1 MNLFVE
7 SVNSYLTSQCDRLL
21 DGDEGTEVRIFI
33 QSLPPDPVQQIFS
46 FLEERYFSAELERHL
61 KIAKGLWEEWC
72 ERYPAFRNRLEQI
85 ERNGWV
91 DLEDRLTHYRNL
103 NCPPSKRGLLVV
115 IVGLDHAP
123 DKGGLSDF
131 HVVREST
138 IWNKQLK
145 RSFAGWLDHLIST
158 AGHPAGDALTAALEK
173 FLVTLFQHRPRS
185 LVDLSDFLE
194 REIYPSAASTDTG
207 SALVALF
214 YEKLPFWGIPPLLDI
229 GNPERQGHGLLAEAA
244 TFISHQPFQNRAERK
259 KAKERVDN
267 AIVTGTLAE
276 IPRRIVGAGYP
287 DLEEFVD
294 TVKAFIDENDFAA
307 KERLLDTDLTG
318 LLTVLRKKR
327 KEPRGDDPPE
337 KVLKYRDPVLIGML
351 KGIWETLKE
360 FKKVCGHT
368 WAPSVINGVEVRV
381 VGFRHNL
388 KAKADDSDEG
398 AEQQLAQ
405 RMLTGIVGGLDSIL
419 GGMEIS
425 LRGDRDEPER
435 NLNVPIEYLLDEDFS
450 CKPVRAQPHLEV
462 RVTVQT
468 AYDGYDCRRTL
479 HLILDD
485 NAEERVRYQ
494 YARRVLGELGTHMC
508 PIVPV
513 FTMDRTFTETFFA
526 CDGVEANRLIRE
538 GLEDLRVGDI
548 LQGVASKDIAPQLWH
563 AVASLATAYRSYLV
577 ALVDQ
582 GPFAADEQEL
592 FKVVRAYRD
601 LTDQILQEG
610 IGDEE
615 ILARFYKAFFVVP
628 KRLPLTER
636 YLDSAVAIG
645 ISPVVSELVHA
656 RNRFL
661 LNGFPEAVAEML
673 EYGIERGGVA
683 LERLL
688 GLVEIRRPVAALI
701 RNRDRVL
708 TTRVK
713 SFSMIHCIGV
723 TPESELSLASQSIMR
738 EGDVED
744 ESFVKELIKPSEESK
759 LIRLGLSDYQE
770 LHPYANDQMRVLVV
784 NVEDLQ
790 PVVAGVHRF
799 LEEYLKDQPIDLPEL
814 QFYLKVY
821 SKSTS
826 PGAITNQLTAWRD
839 LFMQKERSTRG
850 VKIRIGHRYAPTRE
864 KICWYLSQEESQFDV
879 AFLMRFM
886 DSDGGDNVEPV
897 EPFEYDYAL
906 ANVSK
911 FPIVEHP
918 RTARLSDLT
927 CRQTLLSSRRL
938 SLQTCH
944 TELSARL
951 AHPYQGKRHHLIF
964 GMVDYAGWK
973 DVVNR
978 MHEKAQWVVCIDPY
992 VDKRLLE
999 GMPNEHEGGR
1009 KIVGFASGLGCYG
1022 ELNMTVSTEADP
1034 PSRLIVLA
1042 REQFRR
1048 LFPNWPLPVCERAA
1062 QSVLS
1067 ETQELTGLS
1076 LIQAVGASEHIRDVV
1091 AYAAV
1096 RKLLK
1101 LDRDSVIEQLI
1112 PLDSVRHW
1120 FQGAEQNL
1128 RPDLLHLS
1136 VRLDG
1141 TLLCLH
1147 ATVIECKLGQSN
1159 DAHVT
1164 KAVDQIRAGLRRLS
1178 HLFMPN
1184 GHEGGIGTF
1193 DRRYWWAQLQRAI
1206 ASRALVNMTKK
1217 DYDILNVAFEH
1228 LTEGYYTI
1236 EWDAMIVTIWSDRPV
1251 AGATTRILPINLG
1264 GLLYLPEVPD
1274 SIDVRHVELGADA
1287 VASIF
1292 TGEEHPT
1299 LPIDRTL
1306 FGCTFVDRDQGT
1318 RSEESGT
1325 SVDEVESSQES
1336 YSEANNSDATV
1347 DGACSDE
1354 GGITPT
1360 GGTVGDAPEPEI
1372 ADLSGDYQGDPTP
1385 AAVVPEGKIPEV
1397 SVAQKNSA
1405 QVPERILIGTG
1416 PNGQPFFWEYGH
1428 ENLQNRHLL
1437 IFGTSGSGKTY
1448 AIQCLLAEM
1457 AMHRQ
1462 SSLIVDYTDGFLP
1475 EHLEEAFVN
1484 NTALETHLVVEQPLP
1499 INPFQIQ
1506 TQTIAGKIIKDSP
1519 FKIATRIAS
1528 VFTSVYNSIGE
1539 QQNAEL
1545 ISTIEAGLESGAG
1558 YDLDALLNDLND
1570 RGDTAR
1576 VLANKI
1582 APFIKTRPFGRGTSD
1597 DWKAAFA
1604 GGGTVSVLQLATV
1617 SRDIQRL
1624 ITEFVLWDLYNF
1636 ASTNGNKNVPLPIV
1650 LDEIQNL
1657 DHRQDS
1663 PLEKLLREGRKF
1675 GISLILATQT
1685 LSNFEAQERDRL
1697 FQAAHKLFFAP
1708 ADTEIKRFADILK
1721 DNFPSASKDEW
1732 TQRLSRL
1739 RKGECLS
1746 IGPALSPDGRLVN
1759 RVVQLKVTSMQE
1771 RFHAQR

>member
-7 SVNSYLTSQCDRLL
+7 SVNSYLASQCDPLL
-21 DGDEGTEVRIFI
+21 DGDDGTEVRIFV
-33 QSLPPDPVQQIFS
+33 QSLPPGPVHRIFS
-46 FLEERYFSAELERHL
+46 FLEERYFSADLERHL
-61 KIAKGLWEEWC
+61 KIAKGLWEEWH
-72 ERYPAFRNRLEQI
+72 ERYPGLRTRLEQI

-91 DLEDRLTHYRNL
+91 DLEDKLTHYRNL

-138 IWNKQLK
+138 IWNKQLQ
-145 RSFAGWLDHLIST
+145 RSFAGWIDHLIST
-158 AGHPAGDALTAALEK
+158 AGHPVSDMLTTALDR
-173 FLVTLFQHRPRS
+173 FFVTLFQHRPRS
-185 LVDLSDFLE
+185 LVDLADFLE
-194 REIYPSAASTDTG
+194 TEIYPSAASTDTG

-214 YEKLPFWGIPPLLDI
+214 YEKLPFWSIPPLFDI

-259 KAKERVDN
+259 KAKDRIDDAV
-267 AIVTGTLAE
+267 VSGTLIE
-276 IPRRIVGAGYP
+276 VPRRTVGAGYR
-287 DLEEFVD
+287 DMGDFLA

-318 LLTVLRKKR
+318 LLSVLRKKR
-327 KEPRGDDPPE
+327 KEPRGDGAPE

-351 KGIWETLKE
+351 KGIWEALKD
-360 FKKVCGHT
+360 FKKVCGHS
-368 WAPSVINGVEVRV
+368 WAPSLINGVEVRLL
-381 VGFRHNL
+381 GFRHNL
-388 KAKADDSDEG
+388 KADDSDEG
-398 AEQQLAQ
+398 AEEQLAQ
-405 RMLTGIVGGLDSIL
+405 RMLTGIVGGLDNIL
-419 GGMEIS
+419 GGIEIA

-435 NLNVPIEYLLDEDFS
+435 TLNIPVEYLLDEGFT
-450 CKPVRAQPHLEV
+450 CKAVRAQSHLEV
-462 RVTVQT
+462 RVAVRT
-468 AYDGYDCRRTL
+468 AYDGYDCRRIL
-479 HLILDD
+479 HIVLDD

-494 YARRVLGELGTHMC
+494 YARRVLGELETHRG

-526 CDGVEANRLIRE
+526 CDGDEANRLIRE

-548 LQGVASKDIAPQLWH
+548 LQGVVSKDIAPQLWH

-610 IGDEE
+610 LGDEE
-615 ILARFYKAFFVVP
+615 ILARFYKAFFIVP
-628 KRLPLTER
+628 KRLPLAER

-661 LNGFPEAVAEML
+661 LNGFPETVAEML
-673 EYGIERGGVA
+673 EYGVERGGVA

-688 GLVEIRRPVAALI
+688 GLVEVRRPVAALI

-713 SFSMIHCIGV
+713 SFGMIHCIGV

-738 EGDVED
+738 ERDVED
-744 ESFVKELIKPSEESK
+744 ESFVKELIKPNEESK
-759 LIRLGLSDYQE
+759 LIHLGLSDYQE
-770 LHPYANDQMRVLVV
+770 LHPYANDQLRVLVV

-799 LEEYLKDQPIDLPEL
+799 LEEYLKDQPIDLPAL

-839 LFMQKERSTRG
+839 LFLQKERSTRG

-864 KICWYLSQEESQFDV
+864 KICWYLSQEETPFDV

-918 RTARLSDLT
+918 RTTRLSDMT
-927 CRQTLLSSRRL
+927 CRQTLLSNRRL

-951 AHPYQGKRHHLIF
+951 AHPYQGKKHHLVF

-973 DVVNR
+973 DVVSR
-978 MHEKAQWVVCIDPY
+978 MHGRAQWVVCIDPY

-999 GMPNEHEGGR
+999 GMPHEHDGGR

-1048 LFPNWPLPVCERAA
+1048 LFPNWPPLVCERAA

-1096 RKLLK
+1096 RKVLE
-1101 LDRDSVIEQLI
+1101 LDQDAIIEQLI

-1120 FQGAEQNL
+1120 FHGAEENL

-1136 VRLDG
+1136 VRLNG

-1159 DAHVT
+1159 EAHVA
-1164 KAVDQIRAGLRRLS
+1164 KAADQIRAGLRRLS
-1178 HLFMPN
+1178 YLFMPN
-1184 GHEGGIGTF
+1184 GHEGGVGTF

-1217 DYDILNVAFEH
+1217 DYDVLNVAFEH

-1236 EWDAMIVTIWSDRPV
+1236 EWDAMIVTIWSDRPT
-1251 AGATTRILPINLG
+1251 AGGTTKILPINLG
-1264 GLLYLPEVPD
+1264 GLLYLP
-1274 SIDVRHVELGADA
+1274 DVSEFVGARHVEFGADA
-1287 VASIF
+1287 VATIF
-1292 TGEEHPT
+1292 TGAEHPK

-1306 FGCTFVDRDQGT
+1306 FGCTFVDRDQETPGDG
-1318 RSEESGT
+1318 ESGA
-1325 SVDEVESSQES
+1325 SRNARESSQES
-1336 YSEANNSDATV
+1336 HGESGGFDATA
-1347 DGACSDE
+1347 DGACPSE
-1354 GGITPT
+1354 GRGTPT
-1360 GGTVGDAPEPEI
+1360 GGGVGNVPEPEVTLPRE
-1372 ADLSGDYQGDPTP
+1372 DDQSNPTP
-1385 AAVVPEGKIPEV
+1385 ATVALEGGGGVAVVQESPV
-1397 SVAQKNSA
+1397 R
-1405 QVPERILIGTG
+1405 VPERILIGTG
-1416 PNGQPFFWEYGH
+1416 SNGQPYYWEYGH
-1428 ENLQNRHLL
+1428 EHLQNRHLL
-1437 IFGTSGSGKTY
+1437 IFGASGSGKTY

-1457 AMHRQ
+1457 ARHRQ

-1475 EHLEEAFVN
+1475 EHLEDAFVRH
-1484 NTALETHLVVEQPLP
+1484 TALETHLVVEKPLP

-1506 TQTIAGKIIKDSP
+1506 TQTIAGRIIKDTP
-1519 FKIATRIAS
+1519 FKVASRIAS
-1528 VFTSVYNSIGE
+1528 VFTSVYSSIGE

-1545 ISTIEAGLESGAG
+1545 ISTTEAGLESEVS
-1558 YDLDALLNDLND
+1558 YDLDALLNDLNE

-1582 APFIKTRPFGRGTSD
+1582 APFIKTRPFGRGASD
-1597 DWKAAFA
+1597 DWKAVFA
-1604 GGGTVSVLQLATV
+1604 RGGTVNILQLATV

-1624 ITEFVLWDLYNF
+1624 ITEFALWDLYNF
-1636 ASTNGNKNVPLPIV
+1636 ACSNGNKNVPLPIV

-1721 DNFPSASKDEW
+1721 DSFPSGSRDEW

-1746 IGPALSPDGRLVN
+1746 IGPALGPDGKLVN
-1759 RVVQLKVTSMQE
+1759 RVVQLKVTSMLE
-1771 RFHAQR
+1771 RLHVQ